1 MDYNNVNSLL
11 KEYNHFIFE
20 EDWEKSTKDHPDFP
34 QLNAYSDIFNQYAI
48 DNYFAQVPHHY
59 FDELPSTFIGLVS
72 QNESIETV
80 IIKKINN
87 DEVKLIYFDNST
99 TLNKT
104 NFLNKWN
111 GYILVIEENEKQL
124 NISEAKKKLN
134 FFPYILYSSTSLL
147 FLLTNYFF
155 NFLNIIS
162 LSLISV
168 NFIGLFL
175 SYLAIKES
183 FGFGNKHLF
192 RVCSA
197 IKNGNCNQVIKSNN
211 ANLFFNITY
220 SDLTFVFYF
229 YSLIISFFISKFPLL
244 ISLNILFIPIS
255 LVIIL
260 YSIYQQKISIKKW
273 CILCLGISLT
283 TIFQSIVLIYFSNKS
298 LINLKYGVFSLFI
311 FCSILLLYL
320 LLKPIL
326 SNYSELIFEKYQRG
340 AIYKDKE
347 VFNLYFERNTFVLE
361 NDYPLLSF
369 IKLNEINST
378 FNLSLVLSLN
388 CEYCKSEYKKFR
400 ELMFYYD
407 KKINFNILFNFDT
420 NEIDNNLI
428 LVVKNLYDKKDN
440 VSMCIKAMDD
450 FFINNDSPIEWLK
463 KWKNEEKISYEV
475 AYKNIEI
482 LNKNNITDTPCV
494 LINNRLYPKE
504 YKIEDI
510 RYFLNSFIS

>member
-1 MDYNNVNSLL
+1 MDYKNVSSIL

-34 QLNAYSDIFNQYAI
+34 QLNAFADIFNQFAI
-48 DNYFAQVPHHY
+48 DNYIAQVPHDY

-72 QNESIETV
+72 QNESIETA
-80 IIKKINN
+80 IIKKITN

-99 TLNKT
+99 ILNKT
-104 NFLNKWN
+104 NFLNIWN

-134 FFPYILYSSTSLL
+134 FFPYTLFGSISLL

-155 NFLNIIS
+155 NFLNIVT
-162 LSLISV
+162 LSLISI

-175 SYLAIKES
+175 SFFALKES

-211 ANLFFNITY
+211 ANLFFGITY

-244 ISLNILFIPIS
+244 ITLNILFIPIS
-255 LVIIL
+255 FVIIL

-283 TIFQSIVLIYFSNKS
+283 TFFQSIVLIYFSNNS

-347 VFNLYFERNTFVLE
+347 VFNLYFERNKFVSV
-361 NDYPLLSF
+361 NDFPMLSF

-400 ELMFYYD
+400 DLMFYYD
-407 KKINFNILFNFDT
+407 KKVNFNVLFNFDT

-428 LVVKNLYDKKDN
+428 LVVKNLYDIKDN
-440 VSMCIKAMDD
+440 VSMSIKAMDD
-450 FFINNDSPIEWLK
+450 FFINNVSPIEWLK
-463 KWKNEEKISYEV
+463 KWKNKENMSDDV
-475 AYKNIEI
+475 ATKNIEI
-482 LNKNNITDTPCV
+482 LNNNNITDTPCV

-510 RYFLNSFIS
+510 RYFLNSLIS

>member
-1 MDYNNVNSLL
+1 MDYKNVSSLL

-34 QLNAYSDIFNQYAI
+34 QLNAFADIFNQFAI
-48 DNYFAQVPHHY
+48 DNYIAQVPLDY
-59 FDELPSTFIGLVS
+59 FDELPTTFIGLIS
-72 QNESIETV
+72 QNGRVETT

-87 DEVKLIYFDNST
+87 DEIKLIYFDNST
-99 TLNKT
+99 ILNKN
-104 NFLNKWN
+104 NFLNIWY
-111 GYILVIEENEKQL
+111 GYILVIEENENPL

-134 FFPYILYSSTSLL
+134 IIPYTLFGIISLL
-147 FLLTNYFF
+147 FFLTNYFF
-155 NFLNIIS
+155 NFLNIVS
-162 LSLISV
+162 LSLIGV

-211 ANLFFNITY
+211 ANLFSGITY

-229 YSLIISFFISKFPLL
+229 YSFIFSFLISKFPLL
-244 ISLNILFIPIS
+244 ITLNFFFIPIS
-255 LVIIL
+255 FVIII
-260 YSIYQQKISIKKW
+260 YSIYQQKASIKKW
-273 CILCLGISLT
+273 CLLCLGISLT
-283 TIFQSIVLIYFSNKS
+283 TFFQSTILIYFSNNS

-311 FCSILLLYL
+311 FCSILLLYF

-347 VFNLYFERNTFVLE
+347 VFNLYVERNTFVSE
-361 NDYPLLSF
+361 NDFQMLSF
-369 IKLNEINST
+369 IKLNKINSS
-378 FNLSLVLSLN
+378 FDLSLVLSLN

-407 KKINFNILFNFDT
+407 KKINFNVLFNFDT

-428 LVVKNLYDKKDN
+428 LVVKNLHHIKDN
-440 VSMCIKAMDD
+440 VSMSLKAMDD
-450 FFINNDSPIEWLK
+450 FLINNVSPVEWLK
-463 KWKNEEKISYEV
+463 KWKNEENISDNV

-482 LNKNNITDTPCV
+482 LNNNNITDTPCV

-510 RYFLNSFIS
+510 RYFLNSIIS